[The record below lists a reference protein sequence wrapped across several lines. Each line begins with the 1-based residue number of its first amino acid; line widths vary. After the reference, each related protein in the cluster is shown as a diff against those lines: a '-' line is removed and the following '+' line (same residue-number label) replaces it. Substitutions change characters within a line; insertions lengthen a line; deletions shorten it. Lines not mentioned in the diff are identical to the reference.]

1 MKIIGVTGGIGSGK
15 STVCKFVSSDFSV
28 EIIDADILAKKQY
41 DSEVIQK
48 KILSVFPEM
57 KSFDI
62 SELSKNVFEN
72 QETINKL
79 TRIIYPELLKDI
91 QEIISE
97 QKTIGQVSAVLIDAA
112 LIIESNFHSY
122 LQKNY
127 QYKLVLV
134 ESNEQERIKRVFK
147 KNNLSIEEI
156 QQRMKL
162 QLSDT
167 EKSQYADYLISNSGN
182 IEQLR
187 VQTLNVFQDILSH

>member
-1 MKIIGVTGGIGSGK
+1 MNT
-15 STVCKFVSSDFSV
+15 
-28 EIIDADILAKKQY
+28 
-41 DSEVIQK
+41 
-48 KILSVFPEM
+48 
-57 KSFDI
+57 I